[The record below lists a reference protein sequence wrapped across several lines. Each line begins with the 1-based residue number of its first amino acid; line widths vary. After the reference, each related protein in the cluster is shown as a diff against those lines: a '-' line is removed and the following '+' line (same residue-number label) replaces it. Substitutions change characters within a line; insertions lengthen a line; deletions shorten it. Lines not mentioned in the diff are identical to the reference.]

1 MNNKITTK
9 MNVKDNLINVMRIDN
24 IDYISLTDLA
34 RYKNPDNPGDVVIKW
49 MSNKKVLLIFIHFG
63 KNCLMKI
70 LN

>member
-49 MSNKKVLLIFIHFG
+49 MSNKSSFDFYSLQKAVQSEH
-63 KNCLMKI
+63 
-70 LN
+70 

>member
-49 MSNKKVLLIFIHFG
+49 MAIKVLLIFIAYG
-63 KNCLMKI
+63 KNFQIRI

>member
-34 RYKNPDNPGDVVIKW
+34 RYKNPDILG
-49 MSNKKVLLIFIHFG
+49 MLLLSG
-63 KNCLMKI
+63 
-70 LN
+70 